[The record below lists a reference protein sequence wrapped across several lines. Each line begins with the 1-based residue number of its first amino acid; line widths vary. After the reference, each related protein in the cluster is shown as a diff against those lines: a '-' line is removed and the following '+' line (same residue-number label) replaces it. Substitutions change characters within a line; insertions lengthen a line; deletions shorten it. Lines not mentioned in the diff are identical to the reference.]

1 MALIVPSGHAAGSD
15 PGDLCSVFVNP
26 KNGEARLVE
35 LCSTSFAE
43 GTVMAHAE
51 LGGFS
56 DDNFKNFSTECVEI
70 FIYESWQPH
79 FTVLDSTKSHQVLTN
94 DLLVSEK
101 SFSQRDGQRCNFLRG
116 LNYCEKKK
124 RLQ

>member
-1 MALIVPSGHAAGSD
+1 
-15 PGDLCSVFVNP
+15 
-26 KNGEARLVE
+26 
-35 LCSTSFAE
+35 
-43 GTVMAHAE
+43 MAHAE

-79 FTVLDSTKSHQVLTN
+79 FTVLDSTKSHQVSTN

-101 SFSQRDGQRCNFLRG
+101 SFRSAMGNAVTS
-116 LNYCEKKK
+116 CEG
-124 RLQ
+124 